1 MDKSENK
8 LLNHLL
14 EIVEKNKISFSRL
27 FTLMGFKHK
36 GPKIIYS
43 VLKNDTTKI
52 SKASNNFIKIK
63 FNVRSEI
70 YTMSYYINKDV
81 PPTISLDGPSK
92 WCKGAKLHSKFK
104 ITLELDENNALIL
117 DRQAKKTY
125 WRDDTSEINMDM
137 RRELVTLSKNYSLSK
152 FAYRLFIY
160 IGFIFL
166 LDHHMEPFII
176 LLVIGLII
184 YPLAGILK
192 KKFDKALEKARMK

>member
-8 LLNHLL
+8 LLNDLL

-27 FTLMGFKHK
+27 FTLMKFKHK

-52 SKASNNFIKIK
+52 SKASSNFIKIK

-81 PPTISLDGPSK
+81 SPTISLDGPSK

-104 ITLELDENNALIL
+104 ITLELDENNALML

-125 WRDDTSEINMDM
+125 WRDDISELDMDM
-137 RRELVTLSKNYSLSK
+137 RRELVNLSKNYSLSK
-152 FAYRLFIY
+152 FAYRFFIY
-160 IGFIFL
+160 VGFICL
-166 LDHHMEPFII
+166 LDRHIEPFII

-184 YPLAGILK
+184 YPLAGKLK
-192 KKFDKALEKARMK
+192 KKFHKSLEKARMK